1 MDKFNDTE
9 VNQKKIISG
18 VLAILLGVF
27 GAHKF
32 YLGYTKE
39 GTTLL
44 VITVVIYIIGLFFPL
59 VSLLNFVVGLFTFI
73 EGIVYLTK
81 SNENF
86 YNTYILHKKAWM

>member
-1 MDKFNDTE
+1 MDKFNDNE

-39 GTTLL
+39 GTILL

-73 EGIVYLTK
+73 EGIIYLTK

-86 YNTYILHKKAWM
+86 YNTYIANKKAWM